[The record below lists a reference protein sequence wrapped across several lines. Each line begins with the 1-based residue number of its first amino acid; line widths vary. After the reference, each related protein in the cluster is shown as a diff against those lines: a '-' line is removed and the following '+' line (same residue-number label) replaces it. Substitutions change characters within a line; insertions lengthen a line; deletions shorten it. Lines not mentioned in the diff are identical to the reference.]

1 MKKFALLLSSVA
13 VASSA
18 FAASPEVNAKLVSA
32 SKASVEPVKMTSRV
46 CRNGAVRS
54 QKLVDAK
61 APILYKAPNKV
72 EGMSVSY
79 EEPEG
84 LFALGLSEELR
95 GFNGFSYRKGPSFT
109 PLTWYN
115 TSTGATEF
123 EWEVI
128 KDFQTGETEIFNTK
142 DLTHSETFC
151 ITDAPLLYGMNAN
164 GAAVFQFGAETLSDD
179 EVAEPNVSYFFG
191 GSCMPG
197 DVDFGMSTYLYGQ
210 NGGGFTSFPCMS
222 YNKVDTEYFNTST
235 GLNDIYTDEEN
246 GYGMKDPSFVGFAN
260 VFKQP
265 AAPYYI
271 TKMWSWLYAKATK
284 ATVVEMTLYK
294 IDEDGYITDE
304 VLASGEASMLPSSE
318 AADVVLTFE
327 LYSLDEDG
335 LQTDEPIVIDC
346 PFIAVMN
353 LNKDD
358 FEEVASVIGGGASA
372 PVSEQIDYPRHALI
386 VISEDGEDQF
396 IPSPYRYYNND
407 QTMLFTCTDYM
418 WMVDAIFPWS
428 YVIDGIDK
436 VTVPAEGG
444 VASFN
449 ISSYYG
455 IQYFDYLLP
464 EDCDWIDMSTATVTV
479 NEELGCQVIN
489 LPVAALPEG
498 VTGRYATITA
508 EAPACTY
515 EITVLQGD
523 ADAVSVVVTEKN
535 AVYYDLQGR
544 RVANPEKGIYI
555 KKAGNKAEKVLF

>member
-1 MKKFALLLSSVA
+1 
-13 VASSA
+13 
-18 FAASPEVNAKLVSA
+18 
-32 SKASVEPVKMTSRV
+32 
-46 CRNGAVRS
+46 
-54 QKLVDAK
+54 
-61 APILYKAPNKV
+61 
-72 EGMSVSY
+72 
-79 EEPEG
+79 
-84 LFALGLSEELR
+84 
-95 GFNGFSYRKGPSFT
+95 
-109 PLTWYN
+109 
-115 TSTGATEF
+115 
-123 EWEVI
+123 
-128 KDFQTGETEIFNTK
+128 
-142 DLTHSETFC
+142 
-151 ITDAPLLYGMNAN
+151 
-164 GAAVFQFGAETLSDD
+164 
-179 EVAEPNVSYFFG
+179 
-191 GSCMPG
+191 
-197 DVDFGMSTYLYGQ
+197 
-210 NGGGFTSFPCMS
+210 
-222 YNKVDTEYFNTST
+222 NKVDTEYFNTST

-515 EITVLQGD
+515 EITVLHGD